1 MKTNRPFQKFIFERV
16 FFIILAFENNDM
28 KNIIITG
35 TSRGIG
41 YELALQFAK
50 AGHHVLAISRKT
62 PQALIENG
70 NITCLSVD
78 LGKQEELIEV
88 EKFLSQTWKKVD
100 IIIHN
105 AGSLLLK
112 PFAQTTQEDFEKIYK
127 VNVFGVAN
135 LTRVCLPYLQKGSHV
150 VTISSMGGIQG
161 SLKFAGLA
169 AYSSSKGAVITLS
182 ELLAA
187 EYAAEGIAFNVLALG
202 AVNTEMLQEAFPGY
216 EAPISANEMA
226 EYIFN
231 FALTGNKYHN
241 GKVIQ
246 VSATTP

>member
-1 MKTNRPFQKFIFERV
+1 V
-16 FFIILAFENNDM
+16 S

-41 YELALQFAK
+41 YELALQFANS
-50 AGHHVLAISRKT
+50 GHQVLAISRKT
-62 PQALIENG
+62 PQELIQHP
-70 NITCLSVD
+70 NITCLSID
-78 LGKQEELIEV
+78 LSDESAMNEI
-88 EKFLSQTWKKVD
+88 EKFLSQTSKKVD
-100 IIIHN
+100 ILIHN

-112 PFAQTTQEDFEKIYK
+112 PFSQTTQEDFENIYK

-135 LTRVCLPYLQKGSHV
+135 LTRVCLPYLKKGSHV

-161 SLKFAGLA
+161 SMKFAGLS

-182 ELLAA
+182 ELLAE
-187 EYAAEGIAFNVLALG
+187 EYKENGIAFNVLALG

-216 EAPISANEMA
+216 EAPISAAAMA
-226 EYIFN
+226 DYIFN
-231 FALTGNKYHN
+231 FALTGNKFHN

-246 VSATTP
+246 VSSSTP